1 MYDIIVLTQ
10 AEYIDPPNIDWYV
23 QNVLDEDNYVLC
35 ALRKQGLK
43 VEKKDWADPEFD
55 WSTTH
60 SVIFRTTWDYFD
72 RYSEFSTWL
81 DKVSKVCILLNS
93 AEIIKWNIDK
103 HYLRDLMDAGLN
115 VAQTHYIKRSSNTTL
130 QDLFNKTGWNE
141 AVLKPT
147 ISGAARHTYRLTPK
161 TALKHESILKTLL
174 QNEDMIFQ
182 EFLNDIVSFG
192 EISLMFMGGEFTHAI
207 RKIAKEGDFRVQ
219 DDHGGRVV
227 DYTATKEEIE
237 CGVASLKACPFETAY
252 ARIDVVRDNDGKL
265 SLCELELIEP
275 ELWFR
280 NNPDSSTIL
289 AKACKKIL
297 DSK

>member
-1 MYDIIVLTQ
+1 MYDVIVLTQ
-10 AEYIDPPNIDWYV
+10 AKYIDPPNVDWYV
-23 QNVLDEDNYVLC
+23 QNVLDEDNLVLD
-35 ALRKQGLK
+35 ALREQGLK

-55 WSTTH
+55 WSTTR

-72 RYSEFSTWL
+72 RYSEFAPWL
-81 DKVSKVCILLNS
+81 EKISKVCTLLNS
-93 AEIIKWNIDK
+93 AEIINWNIDK
-103 HYLRDLMDAGLN
+103 HYLGDLMDAGLN
-115 VAQTHYIKRSSNTTL
+115 VAPTHYIKRGSNTTL

-147 ISGAARHTYRLTPK
+147 ISGAARHTYRLNPK
-161 TALKHESILKTLL
+161 TAIKHESILKTLL

-192 EISLMFMGGEFTHAI
+192 EISLMFIGGEFTHAI

-227 DYTATKEEIE
+227 DHNATKEEIE
-237 CGVASLKACPFETAY
+237 FGFASLEACPFETAY

>member
-55 WSTTH
+55 WSTTR

-81 DKVSKVCILLNS
+81 DKVSKVCTLLNS

-227 DYTATKEEIE
+227 DYNATKEEIE
-237 CGVASLKACPFETAY
+237 FGVTSLKACPFETAY